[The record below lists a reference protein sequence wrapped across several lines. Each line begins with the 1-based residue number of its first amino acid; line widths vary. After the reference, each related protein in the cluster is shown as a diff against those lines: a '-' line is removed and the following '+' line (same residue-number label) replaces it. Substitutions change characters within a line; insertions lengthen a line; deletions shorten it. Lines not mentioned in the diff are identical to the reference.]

1 MSVSDVYPYKVN
13 SRPICQ
19 FPSFSTFGVTGPY
32 LRKPQDILLGKH
44 SFYSRSH
51 SDRYCQSVLC
61 SEHTFEKTVPLSSAE
76 EKIEV
81 RKKYPSLS
89 QVRSLCIF
97 WTHGTHRIIIS
108 KSLKLTQKIP
118 MKILFHYLGHFLKVF
133 PQNFPIE
140 KKPNNCLAN
149 GEKTENVARNSGG
162 CWSNVCF
169 LNTQTSKTF
178 SIRDSILVPR
188 VQQMG
193 SL

>member
-1 MSVSDVYPYKVN
+1 MSISDVYPYKVN

-81 RKKYPSLS
+81 RKKYPSHCLKFALFAYS
-89 QVRSLCIF
+89 ERMERIESLF
-97 WTHGTHRIIIS
+97 Q
-108 KSLKLTQKIP
+108 SL
-118 MKILFHYLGHFLKVF
+118 
-133 PQNFPIE
+133 
-140 KKPNNCLAN
+140 
-149 GEKTENVARNSGG
+149 
-162 CWSNVCF
+162 
-169 LNTQTSKTF
+169 
-178 SIRDSILVPR
+178 
-188 VQQMG
+188 
-193 SL
+193 